1 MHKKRILSLLMAGA
15 MFMVSPVAA
24 FGANLD
30 VYEEDDPKH
39 GDPNSDDT
47 SLKSVTI
54 YGGEV
59 DIDGSDITVKYRLT
73 DYPSESDIFIKVTD
87 DDKTYED
94 WRMESTYWVR
104 VNIVDEH
111 YAEVED
117 LRTDDGGKTWTFT
130 VRAADGE
137 TTQDYTIHIELVE
150 DAFNCGHDSY
160 EWVQYVGHGQVGEDA
175 DGEHALRCTVC
186 GKYKPGGAR
195 DVETEFCEW
204 ELIDEGYNRTMEK
217 EGLADLYQCSV
228 CGAYKVYF
236 HNTGY
241 EKVLEQ
247 GEDVDEARR
256 VESINEEAR
265 NAFGTEPREDTPM
278 MYEGRPD
285 EEEFLDEWN
294 AEQEEKQEALEE
306 ALKHGNGTWQKD
318 GIGWWFRFH
327 DGSYPQNTWWLCTTD
342 GGSGWYHFDSEGYMH
357 HGWLAGSDG
366 HTYYLHDTE
375 DGNYG
380 AMLIGWQWIDGNGDG
395 LKECYY
401 FNQDDTNSLGLP
413 QGAMLKNTTTPDGYT
428 VNANGEWV
436 VNGVVQTM

>member
-15 MFMVSPVAA
+15 IFMVSPVAA

-175 DGEHALRCTVC
+175 DGEHALRCTV
-186 GKYKPGGAR
+186 
-195 DVETEFCEW
+195 
-204 ELIDEGYNRTMEK
+204 
-217 EGLADLYQCSV
+217 
-228 CGAYKVYF
+228 
-236 HNTGY
+236 
-241 EKVLEQ
+241 
-247 GEDVDEARR
+247 
-256 VESINEEAR
+256 
-265 NAFGTEPREDTPM
+265 
-278 MYEGRPD
+278 
-285 EEEFLDEWN
+285 
-294 AEQEEKQEALEE
+294 
-306 ALKHGNGTWQKD
+306 
-318 GIGWWFRFH
+318 
-327 DGSYPQNTWWLCTTD
+327 
-342 GGSGWYHFDSEGYMH
+342 
-357 HGWLAGSDG
+357 
-366 HTYYLHDTE
+366 
-375 DGNYG
+375 
-380 AMLIGWQWIDGNGDG
+380 
-395 LKECYY
+395 
-401 FNQDDTNSLGLP
+401 
-413 QGAMLKNTTTPDGYT
+413 
-428 VNANGEWV
+428 
-436 VNGVVQTM
+436 

>member
-1 MHKKRILSLLMAGA
+1 M
-15 MFMVSPVAA
+15 
-24 FGANLD
+24 
-30 VYEEDDPKH
+30 
-39 GDPNSDDT
+39 
-47 SLKSVTI
+47 
-54 YGGEV
+54 
-59 DIDGSDITVKYRLT
+59 IDNP
-73 DYPSESDIFIKVTD
+73 YPRNDG
-87 DDKTYED
+87 
-94 WRMESTYWVR
+94 
-104 VNIVDEH
+104 NIV
-111 YAEVED
+111 
-117 LRTDDGGKTWTFT
+117 
-130 VRAADGE
+130 
-137 TTQDYTIHIELVE
+137 
-150 DAFNCGHDSY
+150 
-160 EWVQYVGHGQVGEDA
+160 
-175 DGEHALRCTVC
+175 
-186 GKYKPGGAR
+186 
-195 DVETEFCEW
+195 
-204 ELIDEGYNRTMEK
+204 
-217 EGLADLYQCSV
+217 
-228 CGAYKVYF
+228 
-236 HNTGY
+236 
-241 EKVLEQ
+241 LEP

-256 VESINEEAR
+256 IPSRNEE
-265 NAFGTEPREDTPM
+265 REERGSDVRKEDNPNNFK
-278 MYEGRPD
+278 YRPD
-285 EEEFLDEWN
+285 GEELLDDWN
-294 AEQEEKQEALEE
+294 AEQQENREALEE